1 MVPRRK
7 LIVLYFYGNYF
18 RNPWKLFL
26 KILLSHVVEARI
38 IETMAGK
45 KRKKYEML
53 NEPCFDWP
61 NQVTCFSQR
70 FKHYSVYSAGL
81 ASRVPIEQLHPSL
94 FTLTRPHQI
103 LWKIGTKCAHVSAGI
118 WIESGKA
125 KCERSKFIRQCNL
138 RYESKIENKL
148 MCKNR
153 NTMHRCM
160 PFGLQKKPSKHVMMI
175 SKHSIKVC

>member
-1 MVPRRK
+1 MLV
-7 LIVLYFYGNYF
+7 VLYFIGNYF
-18 RNPWKLFL
+18 RNPWKFSL
-26 KILLSHVVEARI
+26 KILLSHVFEARI
-38 IETMAGK
+38 IETMGK
-45 KRKKYEML
+45 KREKYEIL
-53 NEPCFDWP
+53 SELCFDWSK
-61 NQVTCFSQR
+61 QVTCFSQR

-94 FTLTRPHQI
+94 FTWTRARQF
-103 LWKIGTKCAHVSAGI
+103 LWKIGTKCARVSSGI
-118 WIESGKA
+118 WIGSGKA

-160 PFGLQKKPSKHVMMI
+160 SFGLQKKLCKHVMMI
-175 SKHSIKVC
+175 CKHSI